1 MNCHEFN
8 IGTEE
13 ALKEEY
19 RNKNLLNDW
28 WTYLLKQNVI
38 TLGFDSEIGDRGTYL
53 LGTKVGEGDWV
64 FAYANGH
71 GFVGVGLVNGSYEF
85 QGELPPDYLST
96 HHHHRSVR
104 WLYYVESL
112 NDAIPASEIGNFYLA
127 AATVPISDDSAK
139 NILKAFWQ
147 NTKTVIRL

>member
-53 LGTKVGEGDWV
+53 LGTKLEKVIGFLHMPMGMDLLEWDWLMDLTNFKENYHQIIYRHTIIIGV
-64 FAYANGH
+64 LD
-71 GFVGVGLVNGSYEF
+71 GFIM
-85 QGELPPDYLST
+85 
-96 HHHHRSVR
+96 
-104 WLYYVESL
+104 L
-112 NDAIPASEIGNFYLA
+112 NL
-127 AATVPISDDSAK
+127 
-139 NILKAFWQ
+139 
-147 NTKTVIRL
+147 